1 MEIISRTF
9 RYTRNKRKGRSR
21 TSFIVYFLL
30 FVSKNFAFDQVDKQK
45 PSFRE
50 WFQIGY
56 VVVLQ
61 QNDQGAGDDQV
72 VTQKGKQRK
81 LKII

>member
-21 TSFIVYFLL
+21 KLRLL
-30 FVSKNFAFDQVDKQK
+30 FVSIDFAVDQVDKQK

-72 VTQKGKQRK
+72 VTQKGKQTK
-81 LKII
+81 SKK